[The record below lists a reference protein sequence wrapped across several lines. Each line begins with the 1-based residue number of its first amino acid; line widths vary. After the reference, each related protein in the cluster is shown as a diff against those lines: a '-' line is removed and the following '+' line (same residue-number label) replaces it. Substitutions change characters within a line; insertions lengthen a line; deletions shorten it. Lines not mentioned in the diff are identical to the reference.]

1 MHRSAPAALL
11 LAPLLLLATER
22 PGSSPASDV
31 AAPHATEP
39 SSSHAPAALET
50 GDTGA
55 PFRLP
60 VAPRRTTLF
69 RNVHVLPM
77 DADRV
82 LERQDVLVE
91 DTRILEV
98 APTGSLEV
106 PEGALVVEGGGRY
119 LMPGLADMHTHLRQ
133 MEELPLYLANGVTTV
148 ASLGQP
154 EDADPLEALDE
165 VNAGRFPAPRILPAY
180 FMDGPGGHRGVVDD
194 PEEARRRVR
203 RARAGG
209 YAFIKVYNRLS
220 TPVFDAIADEAEKV
234 GLPVIGHGVRDPGLA
249 HGFDAGQVMVVH
261 AEEYLYT
268 LFRNQRL
275 LDPGAIPPA
284 VDITRT
290 HGAFVT
296 PTLSAYERISRQWG
310 HPEVVADFLA
320 LPEVRFLTVERRD
333 QWRATDYAIRDGTL
347 GARIVFLRKL
357 TRALARGG
365 VPLLLGTDSP
375 GIPGM
380 FPGFSI
386 HDEVRSLEAAGLT
399 PFEILQAGTRN
410 AGAFVSGHVPDVDA
424 FGTVEAGKRADLLLL
439 ENNPLEDLEALRTPT
454 GVMIGGRWYARAALR
469 NMLDRVAEENQDR

>member
-22 PGSSPASDV
+22 PGSPASD
-31 AAPHATEP
+31 AGTPHAPEA

-50 GDTGA
+50 GNTEA
-55 PFRLP
+55 PFHLP
-60 VAPRRTTLF
+60 AAPRRTTLF

-82 LERQDVLVE
+82 LERHDVLVE
-91 DTRILEV
+91 DARILEV
-98 APTGSLEV
+98 APTGSLEG
-106 PEGALVVEGGGRY
+106 PAGALVVEGEGRY

-154 EDADPLEALDE
+154 EDAGPLEALDE
-165 VNAGRFPAPRILPAY
+165 VNDGRFPAPRILPAY

-203 RARAGG
+203 QARAEG

-220 TPVFDAIADEAEKV
+220 TPVFDAIADEAGKV

-268 LFRNQRL
+268 LFRNRRL
-275 LDPGAIPPA
+275 LDPGAIPPV

-310 HPEVVADFLA
+310 QPEVVADFLA
-320 LPEVRFLTVERRD
+320 LPEVRFLTEERQD

-347 GARIVFLRKL
+347 GARILFLRRL

-410 AGAFVSGHVPDVDA
+410 AGAFVSGHVPGADA

-439 ENNPLEDLEALRTPT
+439 ESNPLEDLEALRTPA
-454 GVMIGGRWYARAALR
+454 GVMIGGRWYARAALQR
-469 NMLDRVAEENQDR
+469 ILDRVAEENQDR